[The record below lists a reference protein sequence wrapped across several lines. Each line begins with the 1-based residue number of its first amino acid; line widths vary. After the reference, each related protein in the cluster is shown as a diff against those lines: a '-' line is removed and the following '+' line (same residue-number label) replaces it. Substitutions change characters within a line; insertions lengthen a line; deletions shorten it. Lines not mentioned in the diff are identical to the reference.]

1 MSDEQ
6 TTTQET
12 PSDCCKGVLC
22 TAIMDKMMSQ
32 HASGCN
38 CAQKMSQ
45 KMSTGASTAQVEQSD
60 SGPER
65 GK

>member
-6 TTTQET
+6 KTTQEA

-38 CAQKMSQ
+38 CAHMMSQ
-45 KMSTGASTAQVEQSD
+45 NMSTGASNAHVEQSD
-60 SGPER
+60 SRPER